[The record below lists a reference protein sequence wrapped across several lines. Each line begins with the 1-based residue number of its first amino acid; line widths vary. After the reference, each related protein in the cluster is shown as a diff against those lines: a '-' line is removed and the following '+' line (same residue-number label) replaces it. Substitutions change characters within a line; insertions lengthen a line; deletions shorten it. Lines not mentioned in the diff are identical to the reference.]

1 MPDVAWNRWEFWSPV
16 ISTSL
21 DVNLMALLKK
31 KEKRSSDK
39 EIKNDD
45 RVRIFCVYPVN
56 DIIGEKRREK
66 IDLSSWN
73 IVGLVIEKKGDIVDI
88 PFTSDKNKEDA
99 KSEIIVKFIFFF
111 QTRNMKFVQNK
122 LRKLSNFVINVL
134 IFYKKWY
141 SLKTLIKKWLIRE
154 FFI

>member
-88 PFTSDKNKEDA
+88 PFTSDKNNEDA

-111 QTRNMKFVQNK
+111 FRQEIWNLFKINWE
-122 LRKLSNFVINVL
+122 NFQIL
-134 IFYKKWY
+134 
-141 SLKTLIKKWLIRE
+141 
-154 FFI
+154 